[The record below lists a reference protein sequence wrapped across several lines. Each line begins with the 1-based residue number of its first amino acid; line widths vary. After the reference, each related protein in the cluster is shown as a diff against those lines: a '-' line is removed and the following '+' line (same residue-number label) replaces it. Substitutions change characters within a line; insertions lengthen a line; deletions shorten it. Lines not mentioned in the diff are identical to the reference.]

1 MPLPAIS
8 YTPSQQPNRGNLDD
22 ASEESEAGVDGI
34 LSMLRSN
41 NHSDKTPSS
50 SVPREKTPASAIS
63 KSSFS
68 HAARDAGHSRRVKFD
83 PVFDKPSRGADNS
96 SLFSTTHITTPVSG
110 SSKLYQTKSTCGARD
125 DALTLTANPRSD
137 RNVWQGGQQ
146 SQPKQ
151 NVDYTKSSKEVVP
164 ESAGKAMREYN
175 KADQY
180 QQSKP
185 NNESYNDMIERIVSS
200 QQSIQ
205 EICHGIKELQR
216 TVTASARD
224 ESTSKAIE
232 SLIQGVTNSQ
242 EHVRW

>member
-8 YTPSQQPNRGNLDD
+8 YTPSQQPNRSNLDD
-22 ASEESEAGVDGI
+22 ASDESEDGVDGI

-50 SVPREKTPASAIS
+50 SVLREKTPASALS
-63 KSSFS
+63 KSGSS
-68 HAARDAGHSRRVKFD
+68 HAARDVGRRVKFD
-83 PVFDKPSRGADNS
+83 PVFDKPSRGADNNS
-96 SLFSTTHITTPVSG
+96 SLFSTTHSTTPFSG
-110 SSKLYQTKSTCGARD
+110 SSKLYHTKSTGGARD
-125 DALTLTANPRSD
+125 DALTPTANPRSD

-151 NVDYTKSSKEVVP
+151 NVDDTKSSKEVVP

-185 NNESYNDMIERIVSS
+185 NNESYNDMIERIASS
-200 QQSIQ
+200 QQGIQ
-205 EICHGIKELQR
+205 EICHGIKELQS

-224 ESTSKAIE
+224 ESTSKSIE
-232 SLIQGVTNSQ
+232 SLIQGVINSQ